1 MKKYLILLLAL
12 MLALSL
18 SMPALAFTSD
28 TSEEEDHPYKLS
40 IYLVEYDDN
49 DFFGLTSLPPSDRGY
64 AKNEIVAAVVELYVP
79 DDEAVVNTDYP
90 RIVFGGENVDL
101 DVADNYNGGAIS
113 LTTSDNIVEFPAAN
127 ANVDT
132 HPVLNADDEIE
143 IYIGELKGEDTF
155 RWLFFAKVTDDD
167 ASLYA
172 KLINGLS
179 TKEFQQQN
187 LFITLDGVLYSIQ
200 RRNPDANG
208 EFQYVIA
215 VNGGDYNGALIFI
228 QVDEDNVSLGMT
240 IQPNTADTHTQIAL
254 GVNTHNELGIVDP
267 DNPAKILTS
276 GDMYDDVMDVY
287 NDVVVDV
294 FHMDYFKIGNYVRD
308 SYFENL
314 VSPDTIIA
322 TVDIAPFTA
331 YVTVPDNIVTD
342 PPKTGDAASML
353 GFVMLTLSAAG
364 AAALRKRG

>member
-1 MKKYLILLLAL
+1 MKKHLALLLSL
-12 MLALSL
+12 VLALCL
-18 SMPALAFTSD
+18 AAPALAFTSD
-28 TSEEEDHPYKLS
+28 TSEEEDHPYMLS

-79 DDEAVVNTDYP
+79 DDEAVDHTEYGC
-90 RIVFGGENVDL
+90 IVFGGENVDL
-101 DVADNYNGGAIS
+101 DVADNYKSGVIS
-113 LTTSDNIVEFPAAN
+113 LVTSDNLIEAPAAN

-132 HPVLNADDEIE
+132 EPVLNADDEIQVD
-143 IYIGELKGEDTF
+143 IGELKGEDTF

-172 KLINGLS
+172 KLTDGLAME
-179 TKEFQQQN
+179 EFSGSS
-187 LFITLDGVLYSIQ
+187 LFITLDGVLYSIL
-200 RRNPDANG
+200 RTDPDSNG

-215 VNGGDYNGALIFI
+215 VNGGDYRNTLIFI
-228 QVDEDNVSLGMT
+228 SVDEDNVSTGMT
-240 IQPNTADTHTQIAL
+240 IYPATADAHTYIAL

-276 GDMYDDVMDVY
+276 GDKYDDVMDVY

-322 TVDIAPFTA
+322 TVDIAPWTA

-342 PPKTGDAASML
+342 PPKTGDAMSIL
-353 GFVMLTLSAAG
+353 GFVMLALSAGG
-364 AAALRKRG
+364 AAALRMRS